1 MAFENS
7 YSSLKS
13 IPSNYKGLGYGELQK
28 NYLQS
33 FVLSGEGVPE
43 DGIEIFAP
51 DDVTEEV
58 VEEEEEE
65 SEGIVF
71 RNR

>member
-1 MAFENS
+1 M
-7 YSSLKS
+7 
-13 IPSNYKGLGYGELQK
+13 GYGELQK